1 MPIGKNALKRVSN
14 NGYSAL
20 KSAAP
25 DMENSEVV
33 VKTEQE
39 QPKNKPTSAKSAPKT
54 KIAKPEEKPAAKK
67 SAPLKKADDAKKAP
81 AKVKAEKPV
90 ATKVPKVEETAHP
103 DGFIRT
109 ALGDEMPVYL
119 L

>member
-14 NGYSAL
+14 NGYSAV
-20 KSAAP
+20 KSTAP

-33 VKTEQE
+33 AKPEQE
-39 QPKNKPTSAKSAPKT
+39 QPKKKTTSAKSTPKAKT
-54 KIAKPEEKPAAKK
+54 AKPEEKPAAKK
-67 SAPLKKADDAKKAP
+67 SAPVKKADDEKKAP
-81 AKVKAEKPV
+81 AKTKAEKPV
-90 ATKVPKVEETAHP
+90 ESKAESTEEVTRP

-109 ALGDEMPVYL
+109 ALGDDMPVYL

>member
-39 QPKNKPTSAKSAPKT
+39 PPKKKPTSANSAPK
-54 KIAKPEEKPAAKK
+54 AKTAKSEKKPVEKK
-67 SAPLKKADDAKKAP
+67 SEPEKKAP
-81 AKVKAEKPV
+81 ANVKAEKPV
-90 ATKVPKVEETAHP
+90 EAKATKTEEVSHP

-109 ALGDEMPVYL
+109 ALGDDMPVYL

>member
-39 QPKNKPTSAKSAPKT
+39 QPKKKPTSAKSAPKT
-54 KIAKPEEKPAAKK
+54 KTAKPEEKPAAKK
-67 SAPLKKADDAKKAP
+67 SAPVKKVDAEKKAP
-81 AKVKAEKPV
+81 VKAKSEKSV
-90 ATKVPKVEETAHP
+90 EAKATKTEEVTRP

-109 ALGDEMPVYL
+109 ALGDDMPVYL